1 MAFTDE
7 QLKGLNVA
15 SQRQILGQATAD
27 DLKNLDY
34 ATSKGY
40 QFQPTPP
47 AGKVA
52 IPGAQY
58 DTREKQQ
65 SAFTG
70 IEPVGNTLYGI
81 PKINTEL
88 DVENQS
94 PDVPEPEEVD
104 DISSY
109 MAGIDTTMK
118 GTEAILKKINE
129 PLPQEKEISE
139 IEKEKMRLG
148 EEGAKVQETAIS
160 KAEEFG
166 FTENTKNLQSIM
178 SQIAK
183 IKAEFDN
190 AEIAQEGRTTI
201 TSMIGG
207 RQALIQRQRAVE
219 LAGLSSIAQAYQGNI
234 QLATQTAQQMIDME
248 LAPIQTR
255 IDNQLWQ
262 LGQVEGRLTDAQNKK
277 AESLKL
283 VLSERQREVDAEKE
297 KKGKIS
303 DLMIVLATNGVSQR
317 ELEKVMNTKTYE
329 EAIMMASPYLK
340 DKLSIG
346 DQLKLLEGGYRI
358 SPDGSVEVDTSSANA
373 NQIANAIKTIESNN
387 NYNAEGASGEFGAY
401 QFMPGTW
408 SSWSKEYAKANNM
421 SLMPKGMEMTPE
433 NQDAVAIFKINQ
445 WIQQGLTPE
454 QIAAKWNSGSEV
466 GWENKI
472 GVNSQGVAYN
482 VPAYVNKFNSTLGKQ
497 LGVSNGEVDAMTQVQ
512 AASIVTR
519 ISPRLSSNEELI
531 SQVAQLIAIGT
542 PMDNIEDELRY
553 LSQSE
558 TFEPWRNIANTAFSG
573 VKMTDKLRQNNLD
586 IVDDYIASGDNA
598 GAMEHIK
605 TSILGSVGATEKKQV
620 TGRDDALTS
629 IGVIEDLLEEYTSQ
643 GGNTGLLTGKVE
655 DFRKKV
661 LKKTKNEEL
670 AYLAN
675 EITTAIQKY
684 RQDLTGA
691 AFTESEAK
699 EYASIFPSVGKSPT
713 LNKGLIDSLKAQYE
727 RNLRKFWER
736 QLGGAVNYN
745 KLQDLAGTPIVG
757 MGDLDRFNPSSP
769 EPITNNYLTNLGY

>member
-15 SQRQILGQATAD
+15 SQRQVLGQATAD

-52 IPGAQY
+52 IPGVQY

-94 PDVPEPEEVD
+94 PDVPEPEEID

-190 AEIAQEGRTTI
+190 AEIAQEGR
-201 TSMIGG
+201 IGSASSIYG

-283 VLSERQREVDAEKE
+283 VLSERQREVD
-297 KKGKIS
+297 S
-303 DLMIVLATNGVSQR
+303 
-317 ELEKVMNTKTYE
+317 
-329 EAIMMASPYLK
+329 
-340 DKLSIG
+340 
-346 DQLKLLEGGYRI
+346 
-358 SPDGSVEVDTSSANA
+358 
-373 NQIANAIKTIESNN
+373 
-387 NYNAEGASGEFGAY
+387 
-401 QFMPGTW
+401 
-408 SSWSKEYAKANNM
+408 
-421 SLMPKGMEMTPE
+421 
-433 NQDAVAIFKINQ
+433 
-445 WIQQGLTPE
+445 
-454 QIAAKWNSGSEV
+454 
-466 GWENKI
+466 
-472 GVNSQGVAYN
+472 
-482 VPAYVNKFNSTLGKQ
+482 
-497 LGVSNGEVDAMTQVQ
+497 
-512 AASIVTR
+512 
-519 ISPRLSSNEELI
+519 
-531 SQVAQLIAIGT
+531 
-542 PMDNIEDELRY
+542 
-553 LSQSE
+553 
-558 TFEPWRNIANTAFSG
+558 
-573 VKMTDKLRQNNLD
+573 
-586 IVDDYIASGDNA
+586 
-598 GAMEHIK
+598 
-605 TSILGSVGATEKKQV
+605 
-620 TGRDDALTS
+620 
-629 IGVIEDLLEEYTSQ
+629 
-643 GGNTGLLTGKVE
+643 
-655 DFRKKV
+655 
-661 LKKTKNEEL
+661 
-670 AYLAN
+670 
-675 EITTAIQKY
+675 
-684 RQDLTGA
+684 
-691 AFTESEAK
+691 
-699 EYASIFPSVGKSPT
+699 
-713 LNKGLIDSLKAQYE
+713 
-727 RNLRKFWER
+727 
-736 QLGGAVNYN
+736 
-745 KLQDLAGTPIVG
+745 
-757 MGDLDRFNPSSP
+757 
-769 EPITNNYLTNLGY
+769 